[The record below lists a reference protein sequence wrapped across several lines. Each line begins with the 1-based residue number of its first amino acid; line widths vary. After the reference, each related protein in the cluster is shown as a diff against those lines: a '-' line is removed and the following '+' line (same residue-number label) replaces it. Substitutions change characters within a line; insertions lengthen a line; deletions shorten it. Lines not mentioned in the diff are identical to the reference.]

1 MYHNKEQKEMSV
13 TGISFINAYKQASP
27 KVMLMA
33 TKKPGGQTY
42 PTGLVRVENH
52 SASIAGIAPL
62 FANRPSSEGFVL
74 DGFFLG
80 TFEFDSLTGH
90 PGIRY

>member
-1 MYHNKEQKEMSV
+1 MNVSGKSLITTLNKQFHPRV
-13 TGISFINAYKQASP
+13 ALQ
-27 KVMLMA
+27 V
-33 TKKPGGQTY
+33 TKKPGGQTSRS
-42 PTGLVRVENH
+42 LFFKIENF
-52 SASIAGIAPL
+52 SSKAIGNLGEFSTTSL
-62 FANRPSSEGFVL
+62 SEGFVL

>member
-1 MYHNKEQKEMSV
+1 MDILGLSLKNSSKNQVGLQVS
-13 TGISFINAYKQASP
+13 IQAS
-27 KVMLMA
+27 
-33 TKKPGGQTY
+33 KKPGGQTAQSVFGKNQVS
-42 PTGLVRVENH
+42 TSI
-52 SASIAGIAPL
+52 SAKNLMEFSTTTL
-62 FANRPSSEGFVL
+62 SEGFVL